1 MRSYLS
7 LLLILLLAGCAL
19 ENAQPETQKELAIA
33 QNFMSAAQKQI
44 LLKIA
49 KRKHLKLTILDLSA
63 GAIRK
68 AIQTNPWDL
77 GFDLILIDGLSEQ
90 RHLKK
95 LHFAHHEPY
104 FASIPI
110 GISYVPDSVVKV
122 RAFEDLSKLYLWA
135 AADKKAE
142 PILKANLA
150 YAYRKRNENTA
161 MQQSYRQLLQGY
173 KDHELA
179 LEADFERKKTLY
191 LCRYDTHLQHLK
203 PFFKNRQFTYAR
215 NQQQT
220 FFADY
225 LCLAIVQQSPHH
237 VLALDFVKLLQ
248 QKRDQNKAFQKAFGI
263 VAQRKT
269 KKVVNPKVLKDYLE
283 KWHLNDTVSVR
294 LR

>member
-7 LLLILLLAGCAL
+7 FLLILLLAGCAL
-19 ENAQPETQKELAIA
+19 ENAQPETHQELTLA
-33 QNFMSAAQKQI
+33 QNFMSAAQKHI
-44 LLKIA
+44 FEKIA
-49 KRKHLKLTILDLSA
+49 KRKHLKLTILELSA

-68 AIQTNPWDL
+68 AIQSNPWDP

-90 RHLKK
+90 RHLKN

-122 RAFEDLSKLYLWA
+122 RAFEDLSQLYLWA

-142 PILKANLA
+142 PILKAHLA
-150 YAYRKRNENTA
+150 YAYRERKKNAA
-161 MQQSYRQLLQGY
+161 MQQNYRQLLQGY
-173 KDHELA
+173 KDYELA

-203 PFFKNRQFTYAR
+203 PFFKNRQFTFAR
-215 NQQQT
+215 KPNQA
-220 FFADY
+220 FYADY
-225 LCLAIVQQSPHH
+225 LCLAIVQQSSQH
-237 VLALDFVKLLQ
+237 VLAMNFAKLLQ

-269 KKVVNPKVLKDYLE
+269 KKVCRPQVLKDYLE
-283 KWHLNDTVSVR
+283 K
-294 LR
+294 

>member
-19 ENAQPETQKELAIA
+19 ENAQPETHQELAIA
-33 QNFMSAAQKQI
+33 QNFMSASQKHIFQ
-44 LLKIA
+44 KIA

-63 GAIRK
+63 RAIRK
-68 AIQTNPWDL
+68 AIQTNPWDP

-122 RAFEDLSKLYLWA
+122 RAFEDLSQLYLWA

-142 PILKANLA
+142 PILKAHLA
-150 YAYRKRNENTA
+150 YAYRERNENA
-161 MQQSYRQLLQGY
+161 DLQQSYRQLLQGY

-179 LEADFERKKTLY
+179 LETDFERKKTLY

-203 PFFKNRQFTYAR
+203 PFFKNRQFTFAR
-215 NQQQT
+215 KPNQA
-220 FFADY
+220 FYADY
-225 LCLAIVQQSPHH
+225 LCLTVVQQSSQH
-237 VLALDFVKLLQ
+237 VLAMHFVELLQ

-263 VAQRKT
+263 VAQRK
-269 KKVVNPKVLKDYLE
+269 
-283 KWHLNDTVSVR
+283 
-294 LR
+294 

>member
-1 MRSYLS
+1 VRSYLS
-7 LLLILLLAGCAL
+7 LLLILLFAGCAL
-19 ENAQPETQKELAIA
+19 ENAQPDTHKELVIA
-33 QNFMSAAQKQI
+33 QNFMNAAQKQI
-44 LLKIA
+44 FQKIA

-68 AIQTNPWDL
+68 AIQSNPWDP
-77 GFDLILIDGLSEQ
+77 GFDLIFIDGLSEQ

-95 LHFAHHEPY
+95 LQFAHHEPY

-122 RAFEDLSKLYLWA
+122 RAFEDLSQLYLWA

-142 PILKANLA
+142 PILKAHLA
-150 YAYRKRNENTA
+150 YAYRKRDENSA

-173 KDHELA
+173 KDYELA
-179 LEADFERKKTLY
+179 LETDFERKKTLY

-203 PFFKNRQFTYAR
+203 PVFKNRQFTYAR
-215 NQQQT
+215 KANQA

-225 LCLAIVQQSPHH
+225 LCLAIVQQSSQHA
-237 VLALDFVKLLQ
+237 LAMNFVRLLQ

-263 VAQRKT
+263 VAQRNT
-269 KKVVNPKVLKDYLE
+269 KNVCKPKVLQDYLE
-283 KWHLNDTVSVR
+283 K
-294 LR
+294 

>member
-19 ENAQPETQKELAIA
+19 ENAQPESHQELTLA
-33 QNFMSAAQKQI
+33 QNFMSAAQKHIFQ
-44 LLKIA
+44 KIA
-49 KRKHLKLTILDLSA
+49 KRKHLKLTILELSA

-68 AIQTNPWDL
+68 ALQTNPWDP

-90 RHLKK
+90 RHFKK
-95 LHFAHHEPY
+95 MHFAHYEPH
-104 FASIPI
+104 FASIPV

-142 PILKANLA
+142 PILKAHLA
-150 YAYRKRNENTA
+150 YAYRKRNKNNDL
-161 MQQSYRQLLQGY
+161 QQSYRQLLQGY

-203 PFFKNRQFTYAR
+203 PFFKNRQFTFAR
-215 NQQQT
+215 KPNQA
-220 FFADY
+220 FYADY
-225 LCLAIVQQSPHH
+225 LCLAIVQQCAQHA
-237 VLALDFVKLLQ
+237 LAMNFVELLQ

-263 VAQRKT
+263 VAQRK
-269 KKVVNPKVLKDYLE
+269 
-283 KWHLNDTVSVR
+283 
-294 LR
+294 

>member
-44 LLKIA
+44 LLKMA

-63 GAIRK
+63 GAVRT
-68 AIQTNPWDL
+68 AIQTNPWDP

-95 LHFAHHEPY
+95 LHFAHYEPY

-122 RAFEDLSKLYLWA
+122 ESFEDLSKLYLWT
-135 AADKKAE
+135 AADKQAE
-142 PILKANLA
+142 PILKAHLA

-161 MQQSYRQLLQGY
+161 MQQSYRQTFWG
-173 KDHELA
+173 K
-179 LEADFERKKTLY
+179 
-191 LCRYDTHLQHLK
+191 CTHVVS
-203 PFFKNRQFTYAR
+203 R
-215 NQQQT
+215 N
-220 FFADY
+220 
-225 LCLAIVQQSPHH
+225 
-237 VLALDFVKLLQ
+237 
-248 QKRDQNKAFQKAFGI
+248 
-263 VAQRKT
+263 
-269 KKVVNPKVLKDYLE
+269 
-283 KWHLNDTVSVR
+283 
-294 LR
+294 